1 MLTVTQFILD
11 RLFLRWRTPDTV
23 RQVGAL
29 PYAVIDGRVVFLLV
43 TSRRSGRWIV
53 PKGSIVPG
61 ETPYRSA
68 EIEALEE
75 AGVEGVADHEP
86 IGTYRTIKKG
96 GIARRV
102 VEVDLYPLK
111 VTKQHDTWL
120 EQGRRHRHWVLL
132 REAKRLLSDSAV
144 GDFATD
150 LSRRELAR
158 VQPIAKRIDA

>member
-1 MLTVTQFILD
+1 MLTVTQYILD
-11 RLFLRWRTPDTV
+11 RLFLRWRTPDAI

-29 PYAVIDGRVVFLLV
+29 PYPVIDGRLVFLLV

-53 PKGSIVPG
+53 PKGSIIPG
-61 ETPYRSA
+61 ETPSRSA

-75 AGVEGVADHEP
+75 AGVEGVADQAP
-86 IGTYRTIKKG
+86 IGTYRTVKKG

-120 EQGRRHRHWVLL
+120 EQGWRHRH
-132 REAKRLLSDSAV
+132 
-144 GDFATD
+144 
-150 LSRRELAR
+150 
-158 VQPIAKRIDA
+158 